1 METDSLNIKNSNA
14 ERWYCPHYERKTC
27 LIHFQCC
34 PEGKLYPCHKCHNE
48 ANVVI
53 ETTSVKD
60 QEKDKAHGS
69 SERNNVENTGTSV
82 ELATDSSVAEWN
94 NDGDR
99 LENQAEAEEH
109 ELFESPSNVVENTDT
124 AGEMTTESAAGEWN
138 NGGNRQENLADV
150 EEQEPCES
158 PSNVVENTDTACE
171 MTMESAAAEWNNGGN
186 RQENLA
192 DVEEQEPCESP
203 SNVMENTDTAG
214 EMTMESAAAEWNNGG
229 NSQENL
235 ADVEEQE
242 LCESP
247 SNVVENTDT
256 SAELT
261 MGGSAAEWN
270 NEADQPDNLGPT
282 GYRDASLIKRGCKD
296 VKDLK
301 PVPKSIHLEATASDC
316 TFLQCRECGHQQE
329 FSEKCESCGKLF
341 AKYFCQKCKLLIE
354 KDVDA
359 YHCDKCGI
367 CRGNKSDN
375 FHCDECNVCLSTSLK
390 GNHKCFTNRGHDPC
404 AICLEEV
411 FSGAIVLPCFHMIHG
426 ECGVRLLQFGNPKCP
441 MCRRDIFPPAN
452 QDAVIVEDP
461 SGQNTSSSFPLL
473 RKLVCKLPNFLV
485 QLWERTPSQPT
496 ITQQPRSVEM
506 SNLPG

>member
-1 METDSLNIKNSNA
+1 MLSCSIFS
-14 ERWYCPHYERKTC
+14 RWYCPHYERETC

-69 SERNNVENTGTSV
+69 SERNTVENTGTSV
-82 ELATDSSVAEWN
+82 EVATDGSVAEWN
-94 NDGDR
+94 NNGDR

-124 AGEMTTESAAGEWN
+124 AGEMTTESAAAEWN
-138 NGGNRQENLADV
+138 NGGDRQENLADV
-150 EEQEPCES
+150 EVQELFES
-158 PSNVVENTDTACE
+158 PSNVV
-171 MTMESAAAEWNNGGN
+171 
-186 RQENLA
+186 
-192 DVEEQEPCESP
+192 
-203 SNVMENTDTAG
+203 ENTDTAG

-229 NSQENL
+229 YSQENL

-329 FSEKCESCGKLF
+329 
-341 AKYFCQKCKLLIE
+341 
-354 KDVDA
+354 V
-359 YHCDKCGI
+359 CDC
-367 CRGNKSDN
+367 SL
-375 FHCDECNVCLSTSLK
+375 CLK
-390 GNHKCFTNRGHDPC
+390 
-404 AICLEEV
+404 I
-411 FSGAIVLPCFHMIHG
+411 
-426 ECGVRLLQFGNPKCP
+426 
-441 MCRRDIFPPAN
+441 
-452 QDAVIVEDP
+452 
-461 SGQNTSSSFPLL
+461 
-473 RKLVCKLPNFLV
+473 
-485 QLWERTPSQPT
+485 
-496 ITQQPRSVEM
+496 
-506 SNLPG
+506 